1 MPPFRPPVIPCLP
14 QTIQPETFSHFPE
27 ADGIERALSAHFPS
41 VAPPVLIN
49 AQMNV
54 SLYQAAAAM
63 NANAR
68 WQEMIT
74 ENLAASSVPG
84 YRKQEVTFSAVQ
96 AGLAGA
102 PTATPNAKY
111 VIPASNVSLNF
122 QQGSLRATGAP
133 LDFAL
138 EGTGMFEVQ
147 LPNGTRAYTRDG
159 EFHLSAQGQLVTK
172 QGYAILGDTGPLQFD
187 PNLTGPITISANGDV
202 SQGDEL
208 RGHLR
213 LLEFGDPHQLTAIG
227 AGYFLADR
235 PEAQPEIA
243 QQTSV
248 RQGFLETA
256 NTSPTAEMASLI
268 TAMRMFEA
276 NQKVMQA
283 QDDRMGR
290 VISDLGGAT

>member
-1 MPPFRPPVIPCLP
+1 MDSTRFRV
-14 QTIQPETFSHFPE
+14 
-27 ADGIERALSAHFPS
+27 
-41 VAPPVLIN
+41 VAPTVLNN

-54 SLYQAAAAM
+54 SLYQAAAAL

-84 YRKQEVTFSAVQ
+84 YRKQEVSFAAVE
-96 AGLAGA
+96 AGIAGA
-102 PTATPNAKY
+102 PTGTPNARY
-111 VIPASNVSLNF
+111 VIPATNVSMNF
-122 QQGSLRATGAP
+122 LQGALRATGAP

-138 EGTGMFEVQ
+138 EGPGMFEVQ
-147 LPNGTRAYTRDG
+147 LPNGSRAYTRDG
-159 EFHLSAQGQLVTK
+159 EFHINAQGQLVTK
-172 QGYAILGDTGPLQFD
+172 QGYTVLGDNGPLQFD
-187 PNLTGPITISANGDV
+187 PNVAGAITISPNGDV
-202 SQGDEL
+202 SQGDEVK
-208 RGHLR
+208 GHLR
-213 LLEFGDPHQLTAIG
+213 LLEFNDPHQLTGLG

-243 QQTSV
+243 QKTSV

-283 QDDRMGR
+283 QDERMGR
-290 VISDLGGAT
+290 VISELGGAT